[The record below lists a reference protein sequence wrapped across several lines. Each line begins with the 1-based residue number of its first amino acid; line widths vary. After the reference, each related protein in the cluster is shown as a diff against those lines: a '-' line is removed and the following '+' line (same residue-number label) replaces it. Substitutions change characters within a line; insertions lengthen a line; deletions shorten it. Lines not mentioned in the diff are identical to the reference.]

1 VTVLFV
7 LLRLAFH
14 RTDPPG
20 RLVEPLGV
28 AVAAAAIGS
37 LVWLYHAALARQ
49 RSGAMRQ
56 ARRLLASGAAL
67 VAAASGIGV
76 IVNAAL
82 GLAETTLAGAG
93 TRTLLLGGIS
103 ALAVG
108 GPLWW
113 KVWDPL
119 HTRGSEP
126 SEPRRPEAGRRIYL
140 VVVFGISA
148 VVALITLL
156 VIGYQAF
163 EYLLDTSGR
172 VSLIGRVRAPLG
184 LLAATALVAGY
195 HFSTWQRDRDVRPRE
210 QPQPEVVHPADQP
223 GHPAGGPALDRGIRH
238 VILVTGVDPAPWI
251 RAISEATGAEVTVWR
266 RADIGGTPV
275 APPDPGPLVRALEEA
290 GGEYVLVVV
299 GRNARIDV
307 IPLAADSLKGKSLP
321 GNVPP
326 GTAGSGNGLL
336 FDR

>member
-1 VTVLFV
+1 
-7 LLRLAFH
+7 
-14 RTDPPG
+14 
-20 RLVEPLGV
+20 
-28 AVAAAAIGS
+28 
-37 LVWLYHAALARQ
+37 
-49 RSGAMRQ
+49 
-56 ARRLLASGAAL
+56 
-67 VAAASGIGV
+67 V

-82 GLAETTLAGAG
+82 GLAETALAGAG
-93 TRTLLLGGIS
+93 TRTLLVGGIS

-113 KVWDPL
+113 KMWDPL
-119 HTRGSEP
+119 HLRGSDPPEP
-126 SEPRRPEAGRRIYL
+126 GRPEAGRRIYL

-195 HFSTWQRDRDVRPRE
+195 HYSTWQRDRDVRPPE
-210 QPQPEVVHPADQP
+210 QPQPEVVHQADQP
-223 GHPAGGPALDRGIRH
+223 GHPAGRPALRRGIRH
-238 VILVTGVDPAPWI
+238 VILVTGSDPDPWI
-251 RAISEATGAEVTVWR
+251 RAISEATGAGVTVWR
-266 RADIGGTPV
+266 RADIVHTAVEPE
-275 APPDPGPLVRALEEA
+275 PGPLARALDEA
-290 GGEYVLVVV
+290 GAEYVLVVV

-307 IPLAADSLKGKSLP
+307 IPLAAASLKGKSLP
-321 GNVPP
+321 GILP
-326 GTAGSGNGLL
+326 GTTRSGNGQL